1 MLGKNSMKKFLFI
14 SIAVFVAFNLN
25 AQSVGGTTSG
35 AVTYCTTTN
44 SGFVSVAGYVG
55 NILFWQTSTNGGA
68 SWTNNANTTANQTYF
83 NLAQTTCYRAVVKNG
98 AFPADTSTIVCIN
111 VYPPSVGGT
120 INGGGTFCASTGA
133 GTLNLSGSVGNV
145 LYWLE
150 STNGGST
157 WSPIA
162 NTTTTYNYP
171 SLTQTTIFQ
180 AVVQNGASCPTDTSN
195 QVTFIVDPTT
205 VSGTLSG
212 ATTVCISSNTGTL
225 TLSGNTG
232 NIIGWLTSTNSGST
246 WTPVSNTTSTQGY
259 TNLTQTTW
267 YQVIVQSGSCP
278 ADTTSTAIIDV
289 STLSIAGTLTGG
301 GIYCGVPATGT
312 LTLTGNTGNVVN
324 WQNSTD
330 GGLTWGPITNTA
342 TTENYTNLPVTT
354 MYTVTVQN
362 GACPAVTSAPET
374 VYSAP
379 QTVAGTVNSNASVCY
394 FLNNDTLDLTGNVGS
409 VLYWLSSTDNGATW
423 NTIANTNS
431 SQIYAGLTQST
442 WYQAVV
448 QSGVCAIDT
457 TAYVSITV
465 LAPSPVNAG
474 TDTTITQGQTITL
487 NGSGAG
493 VPLWIPSTGLS
504 SATVF
509 NPAATPNNTTAYIL
523 TVTDINNCINADTVI
538 ITVNMLEYNG
548 MISNLF
554 TPNADGFN
562 DFWYLQ
568 DILNFPDN
576 EVTVYNI
583 YGNQVYNKKAY
594 TNDWAGT
601 YNGAELPDGTY
612 YYVLKF
618 DNSDKIIKGSVDI
631 LRNK

>member
-1 MLGKNSMKKFLFI
+1 LCK
-14 SIAVFVAFNLN
+14 
-25 AQSVGGTTSG
+25 
-35 AVTYCTTTN
+35 
-44 SGFVSVAGYVG
+44 
-55 NILFWQTSTNGGA
+55 
-68 SWTNNANTTANQTYF
+68 
-83 NLAQTTCYRAVVKNG
+83 
-98 AFPADTSTIVCIN
+98 
-111 VYPPSVGGT
+111 
-120 INGGGTFCASTGA
+120 
-133 GTLNLSGSVGNV
+133 
-145 LYWLE
+145 
-150 STNGGST
+150 
-157 WSPIA
+157 
-162 NTTTTYNYP
+162 
-171 SLTQTTIFQ
+171 
-180 AVVQNGASCPTDTSN
+180 NGASCPTDTSN

-205 VSGTLSG
+205 VSGTLAG

-232 NIIGWLTSTNSGST
+232 NITGWLTSTNSGST
-246 WTPVSNTTSTQGY
+246 WTPVSNTNSTQGY

-330 GGLTWGPITNTA
+330 GGLTWGPITNTT

-431 SQIYAGLTQST
+431 SQIYTGLTQST

-457 TAYVSITV
+457 TSYISITV

-474 TDTTITQGQTITL
+474 ADTTITQGQTITL
-487 NGSGAG
+487 NGAGAG

-562 DFWYLQ
+562 DFLV
-568 DILNFPDN
+568 L
-576 EVTVYNI
+576 
-583 YGNQVYNKKAY
+583 
-594 TNDWAGT
+594 AG
-601 YNGAELPDGTY
+601 YF
-612 YYVLKF
+612 KF
-618 DNSDKIIKGSVDI
+618 S
-631 LRNK
+631 R

>member
-1 MLGKNSMKKFLFI
+1 MKKFLLI
-14 SIAVFVAFNLN
+14 SIAVFVAFHLN

-35 AVTYCTTTN
+35 SVTYCTTTN

-83 NLAQTTCYRAVVKNG
+83 NLAQTTCYRAVVKDG

-111 VYPPSVGGT
+111 VYPPSVGGI
-120 INGGGTFCASTGA
+120 INGGGTYCASTGA

-157 WSPIA
+157 WNTIA

-171 SLTQTTIFQ
+171 SLAQTTIFQ
-180 AVVQNGASCPTDTSN
+180 AVVQNGASCPADTSN

-205 VSGTLSG
+205 VSGTLAGS
-212 ATTVCISSNTGTL
+212 TTVCISSNTGTL

-232 NIIGWLTSTNSGST
+232 NVIGWLTSTNSGST

-278 ADTTSTAIIDV
+278 ADTASTAIIDV

-312 LTLTGNTGNVVN
+312 LTLTGNTGSVVN

-330 GGLTWGPITNTA
+330 GGLTWGPITNT
-342 TTENYTNLPVTT
+342 TNTENYTNLPITT

-379 QTVAGTVNSNASVCY
+379 QTVAGSVNSNASVCY
-394 FLNNDTLDLTGNVGS
+394 FLNNDTLDLTGNVGN

-423 NTIANTNS
+423 NTISNTNT
-431 SQIYAGLTQST
+431 SQIYTGLTQST

-457 TAYVSITV
+457 TSYVSITV

-474 TDTTITQGQTITL
+474 ADTTITQGQTITL
-487 NGSGAG
+487 NGAGSG

>member
-1 MLGKNSMKKFLFI
+1 MKKFLFI
-14 SIAVFVAFNLN
+14 SIAVFIAFNLN

-83 NLAQTTCYRAVVKNG
+83 NLAQTTCYRAVVKDG

-111 VYPPSVGGT
+111 VYPPSVGGI

-180 AVVQNGASCPTDTSN
+180 VVVQNGASCPTDTSN

-205 VSGTLSG
+205 VSGTLAG

-232 NIIGWLTSTNSGST
+232 NITGWLTSTNSGST
-246 WTPVSNTTSTQGY
+246 WTPVSNTNSTQGY

-330 GGLTWGPITNTA
+330 GGLTWGPITNTT

-394 FLNNDTLDLTGNVGS
+394 FLNNDTLNLTGNVGS

-423 NTIANTNS
+423 NTIANTNT

-474 TDTTITQGQTITL
+474 VDTTITQGQTITL
-487 NGSGAG
+487 NGAGAG

-504 SATVF
+504 NATVF
-509 NPAATPNNTTAYIL
+509 NPAATPNATTAYIL
-523 TVTDINNCINADTVI
+523 TVTDINNCINVDTVI

-568 DILNFPDN
+568 DIANFPDN

-583 YGNQVYNKKAY
+583 YGNQVYSKKAY

-601 YNGAELPDGTY
+601 YNGSELPDGTY